1 MYINQRLQA
10 SCLASSFAEVLILTI
25 AASKNGSVSSKEP
38 ILSKE
43 RSRGAAFRPRK
54 SSPAENQNA
63 AGLQIITFYKIAAGR
78 YELLSKAT
86 NIMLSKSK

>member
-1 MYINQRLQA
+1 MAQ
-10 SCLASSFAEVLILTI
+10 
-25 AASKNGSVSSKEP
+25 SVA
-38 ILSKE
+38 
-43 RSRGAAFRPRK
+43 RSQFYPRRDLEEQLFRPRK